1 MHSDPQEGQQGESG
15 PQFEYNPYDPT
26 TGPTEAPSS
35 EQYGAPQFSNAFVPP
50 PPIYAPPMATPL
62 PLGTALQQLPGQYM
76 KVTTRPGPQSFAEE
90 MGKAEWGIIWLQLV
104 IYAVIA
110 GALSFLDRQLNP
122 ITPADFNTPDG
133 SALPPDTVAHI
144 QQVITYTSGFGTFLG
159 VVVGF
164 FIFQGIG
171 YGLAKLFK
179 GQGTFLAQC
188 YTALLFQ
195 VPLGILGTVIGFIP
209 ILGIIG
215 GLAINIYSLVLQVFS
230 IMAVHRLSGGKATGV
245 VLIPIG
251 VVIFLACCLIFAL
264 LAVAVSNA
272 PR

>member
-1 MHSDPQEGQQGESG
+1 MSRDPQEGQPSEPG
-15 PQFEYNPYDPT
+15 PQFEYNPYDFT
-26 TGPTEAPSS
+26 AGPS
-35 EQYGAPQFSNAFVPP
+35 ETPAYEPYPPQFSGAFVSPQP
-50 PPIYAPPMATPL
+50 MYAAPMATPL
-62 PLGTALQQLPGQYM
+62 PLGQALQQLPGQYV
-76 KVTTRPGPQSFAEE
+76 KVTTRPGAQSFAEE

-104 IYAVIA
+104 LYAAIA
-110 GALSFLDRQLNP
+110 GALSYLDRQLHP
-122 ITPADFNTPDG
+122 ITPADFATPNG
-133 SALPPDTVAHI
+133 SALSPDTVNLIVQAT
-144 QQVITYTSGFGTFLG
+144 TYTSGFGTFLG

-171 YGLAKLFK
+171 YGLAKLFN
-179 GQGTFLAQC
+179 GQGTFLTQC

-195 VPLGILGTVIGFIP
+195 VPLGILGALVGFIP
-209 ILGIIG
+209 ILSIIG

-245 VLIPIG
+245 VLIPFA
-251 VVIFLACCLIFAL
+251 VVIFLACCFVFVI